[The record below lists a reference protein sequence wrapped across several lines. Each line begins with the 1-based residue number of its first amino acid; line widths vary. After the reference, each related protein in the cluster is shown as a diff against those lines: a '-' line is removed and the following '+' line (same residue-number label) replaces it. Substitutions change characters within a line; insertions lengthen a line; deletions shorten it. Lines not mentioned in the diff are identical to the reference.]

1 MLNNKVFEELK
12 RRCGLTEK
20 QATVLKSL
28 REEDL
33 PAKKLASKS
42 GIPLGRLYQYVN
54 ELLSYG
60 LIEKKGK
67 KPCVYSIEN
76 MNEKIRDFMKKRF
89 DEVIENEKVITDMM
103 QKKEESDYIEITK
116 TKEEFMYTQLKMLG
130 VSKKFYTLSRYGSI
144 PFMIY
149 PAKYEDFIKFRKII
163 GQSRPTLAH
172 SSPETTAM
180 VNKAYIDAYKSGKS
194 LIAIV
199 SKESL
204 DFHFD
209 IARKKIGKEFLFNIV
224 RDLKERIKKYKIK
237 IYLLNEYLPIQI
249 FVNENTVFLSMI
261 HEGATPG
268 TIIHSKNV
276 SDIYLQMLEGMIARS
291 MPIENYLKQVLRD

>member
-20 QATVLKSL
+20 QAAVLKSL
-28 REEDL
+28 RNEDL
-33 PAKKLASKS
+33 PAKKLAARS

-54 ELLSYG
+54 ELLYYG

-76 MNEKIRDFMKKRF
+76 VDEKIRNFMKKKFDEVVENEKIILD
-89 DEVIENEKVITDMM
+89 VL

-116 TKEEFMYTQLKMLG
+116 TKDEFTYTQIKMLG
-130 VSKKFYTLSRYGSI
+130 NSKKFYTLSRYGSL

-149 PAKYEDFIKFRKII
+149 PAKYEDFVKFRKLIA
-163 GQSRPTLAH
+163 QSRPTLAH
-172 SSPETTAM
+172 SSPETTYM
-180 VNKAYIDAYKSGKS
+180 VNKAYVDAYKSGKS
-194 LIAIV
+194 LVAIV

-204 DFHFD
+204 ELHFN
-209 IARKKIGKEFLFNIV
+209 IAKSKLGEEFLFSMIK
-224 RDLKERIKKYKIK
+224 DLQERIKKYKIK
-237 IYLLNEYLPIQI
+237 IYLLDEYLPMQI
-249 FVNENTVFLSMI
+249 FVNEDTVFLSMI

-276 SDIYLQMLEGMIARS
+276 RDIYLQMFEDMITRS
-291 MPIENYLKQVLRD
+291 VPIENYLKQVLKD